1 MTPYD
6 RKGENLSKQASKPLI
21 MDIDRYVNSNPTKE
35 EMTKQLRLDAALM
48 ECVRTLYFSDD
59 VNAAINEIL
68 KIIAGFHNAD
78 RAYIFEFDE
87 KLSVVNNTYEW
98 CKENVEP
105 QIDLLQGVDI
115 AVIDRWMVQ
124 FETKGE
130 FYINSLDAEAD
141 KDSDEYDIL
150 AAQDIDSLMAAPLK
164 LDGKIV
170 GFIGVDNPADNTDT
184 LFLMQSA
191 AAFVVN
197 DIQRRVTLEQKM
209 IGAISNIYLSMHLL
223 NIPENTQM
231 EFQSN
236 LDIREYVNRFE
247 DADIQMHAVMSALT
261 DKEYVKQMLAFTD
274 LHTLNERMKGQNVIS
289 QEFLATDGHWCRAN
303 FIYVSR
309 DDEQNLIQVI
319 YAIRY
324 IDNEK
329 QKELEYQRALKK
341 ALENQNEVYTE
352 IMNMQSCG
360 LIAITP
366 EDQKVLMINDVAKKL
381 FASAHMDQS
390 DIDIDRDFVEKIMSD
405 EKEEMFV
412 NIRKLT
418 EPGESYVCEYMLPS
432 GKDYIYIMSHS
443 KVVVLQNGTK
453 VRVSSLTDITE
464 KKKQEQKL
472 LILSRTD
479 ALTGINNRGS
489 GEHEIEEMLAEDIC
503 GMFCLLDID
512 QFKSV
517 NDDYGHI
524 VGDKVLVEIANCLKK
539 CFNNADIL
547 MRLGGDEF
555 AVYAIGVETEEAGEK
570 IIKNFFKEVDK
581 ISIPEMGNRR
591 ISVSLGAVTRHKGSS
606 KTFDWLYQKADSAMY
621 ICKKNKGNYYS
632 FYNSE
637 NKKM

>member
-1 MTPYD
+1 
-6 RKGENLSKQASKPLI
+6 
-21 MDIDRYVNSNPTKE
+21 MDIDKYVNTNPTKE

-68 KIIAGFHNAD
+68 KIIAGFHHAD
-78 RAYIFEFDE
+78 RAYIFEFD
-87 KLSVVNNTYEW
+87 KDQSVVNNTYEW
-98 CKENVEP
+98 CREGIEP
-105 QIDLLQGVDI
+105 QIDVLQGVDI

-141 KDSDEYDIL
+141 KDSDEYEIL
-150 AAQDIDSLMAAPLK
+150 ASQGIESLMAAPLK
-164 LDGKIV
+164 LDGEIV

-191 AAFVVN
+191 AAFAVN

-209 IGAISNIYLSMHLL
+209 IGAISNIYISMHCL
-223 NIPENTQM
+223 NIPENTQI

-236 LDIREYVNRFE
+236 SDIRKYVNRPE
-247 DADIQMHAVMSALT
+247 DANVQMREAVSALINQEYVIQMH
-261 DKEYVKQMLAFTD
+261 EFTN
-274 LHTLNERMKGQNVIS
+274 LHTLNERMKGQNIIS
-289 QEFLATDGHWCRAN
+289 QEFLAVNGHWCRAS
-303 FIYVSR
+303 FIFVSR
-309 DDEQNLIQVI
+309 DDVENIIQTIFTV
-319 YAIRY
+319 RY
-324 IDNEK
+324 IDREK

-352 IMNMQSCG
+352 IMNMQNCG

-366 EDQKVLMINDVAKKL
+366 DDKKVLMVNDVAKEL
-381 FASAHMDQS
+381 FASTHMNQS
-390 DIDIDRDFVEKIMSD
+390 DIDIDRDFIEKIMSD

-453 VRVSSLTDITE
+453 VRISSLTDITD

-472 LILSRTD
+472 IMLSRTD
-479 ALTGINNRGS
+479 ALTGISNRGS
-489 GEHEIEEMLAEDIC
+489 GEREIEEMLAEDIC
-503 GMFCLLDID
+503 GMFCLFDID
-512 QFKSV
+512 KFKSV
-517 NDDYGHI
+517 NDDYGHV
-524 VGDKVLVEIANCLKK
+524 VGDKVLIEIANCLKK
-539 CFNNADIL
+539 CFNNADVL

-555 AVYAIGVETEEAGEK
+555 AVYAIGVDSEEKGEEK
-570 IIKNFFKEVDK
+570 IKSFFQEVDK
-581 ISIPEMGNRR
+581 ISIPEMGQRG
-591 ISVSLGAVTRHKGSS
+591 ISVSLGAVIRQKGSN
-606 KTFDWLYQKADSAMY
+606 KNFDWLYQKADSAMY
-621 ICKKNKGNYYS
+621 ICKNNKGNYYG
-632 FYNSE
+632 FYRPE
-637 NKKM
+637 D

>member
-1 MTPYD
+1 MTG
-6 RKGENLSKQASKPLI
+6 KEKTLAGKPLT
-21 MDIDRYVNSNPTKE
+21 MDIDKYVNTNPTKE
-35 EMTKQLRLDAALM
+35 EMTKQLRLDSALM

-87 KLSVVNNTYEW
+87 ENSVVNNTYEW
-98 CKENVEP
+98 CRENVEP
-105 QIDLLQGVDI
+105 QIDVLQGVDI
-115 AVIDRWMVQ
+115 AVIDRWVVQ

-141 KDSDEYDIL
+141 KDSDEYEIL
-150 AAQDIDSLMAAPLK
+150 ASQGIDSLMAAPLK
-164 LDGKIV
+164 IDGKIA

-191 AAFVVN
+191 AAFTVN

-209 IGAISNIYLSMHLL
+209 ISAISNIYISMHLL

-236 LDIREYVNRFE
+236 LDIREYVNRPE
-247 DADIQMHAVMSALT
+247 DADVQMHAVMSALT
-261 DKEYVKQMLAFTD
+261 DKEYVKQMLDFTN
-274 LHTLNERMKGQNVIS
+274 LRTLNERMKGQKVIS
-289 QEFLATDGHWCRAN
+289 QEFLAADGHWCRAN

-309 DDEQNLIQVI
+309 DEEENLIQVI
-319 YAIRY
+319 YTIRY

-366 EDQKVLMINDVAKKL
+366 EDQKVVMINDVAKKL
-381 FASAHMDQS
+381 FASSHMNQS

-405 EKEEMFV
+405 EKEEMFA

-418 EPGESYVCEYMLPS
+418 EPAESYVCEYMLPS
-432 GKDYIYIMSHS
+432 GGDYIYIMSHS
-443 KVVVLQNGTK
+443 KVVILQNGTK

-464 KKKQEQKL
+464 KKIQEQKL
-472 LILSRTD
+472 IMLSRTY

-489 GEHEIEEMLAEDIC
+489 GEREIEDMLAEDIC
-503 GMFCLLDID
+503 GMFCLFDID
-512 QFKSV
+512 KFKSV

-524 VGDKVLVEIANCLKK
+524 VGDKVLIEIANCLKK

-555 AVYAIGVETEEAGEK
+555 AVYAIGIDTEEKGEK
-570 IIKNFFKEVDK
+570 TIKNFFHEVEN
-581 ISIPEMGNRR
+581 ICIPEMGNRG
-591 ISVSLGAVTRHKGSS
+591 ISVSLGAVIRYQGSS

-621 ICKKNKGNYYS
+621 ICKNNKGNYYS
-632 FYNSE
+632 FYKPE
-637 NKKM
+637 NKEV

>member
-1 MTPYD
+1 
-6 RKGENLSKQASKPLI
+6 
-21 MDIDRYVNSNPTKE
+21 MDKYVNTNPTKE

-48 ECVRTLYFSDD
+48 ECVRTLCFSDD

-78 RAYIFEFDE
+78 RAYIFELDE
-87 KLSVVNNTYEW
+87 ERSVVNNTYEW
-98 CKENVEP
+98 CRENVEP
-105 QIDLLQGVDI
+105 QIDALQGVDI

-141 KDSDEYDIL
+141 KDSDEYEIL
-150 AAQDIDSLMAAPLK
+150 ASQDIDSLMAAPLK
-164 LDGKIV
+164 LDGKII

-209 IGAISNIYLSMHLL
+209 IGAISQIYTVMRLL
-223 NIPENTQM
+223 NIPKNTQI

-236 LDIREYVNRFE
+236 PNVREYVNRPE
-247 DADIQMHAVMSALT
+247 DADVQIHDAVLAITS
-261 DKEYVKQMLAFTD
+261 KEYVMQMLEFTN
-274 LHTLNERMKGQNVIS
+274 LHTLNERMRGQKIIS
-289 QEFLATDGHWCRAN
+289 QEFIGTDGHWCRAS
-303 FIYVSR
+303 FIHVSR
-309 DDEQNLIQVI
+309 DDEDNLIQVI
-319 YAIRY
+319 YTVRY
-324 IDNEK
+324 IDREK

-360 LIAITP
+360 LIAVIP
-366 EDQKVLMINDVAKKL
+366 EEQKVLMINDVAKKL
-381 FASAHMDQS
+381 FDSSHLDQF

-405 EKEEMFV
+405 EKEKLFD

-418 EPGESYVCEYMLPS
+418 EPGESYVCEFMLPS
-432 GKDYIYIMSHS
+432 GKDYIYIMTHS

-453 VRVSSLTDITE
+453 VRISSLTDITE

-472 LILSRTD
+472 IMLSRID

-489 GEHEIEEMLAEDIC
+489 GEREIEEMLAEDIC
-503 GMFCLLDID
+503 GMFCLFDID
-512 QFKSV
+512 KFKSV

-524 VGDKVLVEIANCLKK
+524 VGDKVLIEIAGCLKK

-555 AVYAIGVETEEAGEK
+555 AVYAIGIDSEEKGEK
-570 IIKNFFKEVDK
+570 IIKSLFDEVDK
-581 ISIPEMGNRR
+581 ISIPEMGNRG
-591 ISVSLGAVTRHKGSS
+591 ISVSLGAVIRNKGSIEN
-606 KTFDWLYQKADSAMY
+606 FDCLYQKADSAMY
-621 ICKKNKGNYYS
+621 ICKKHEGNYHG
-632 FYNSE
+632 FYRPE
-637 NKKM
+637 K

>member
-1 MTPYD
+1 MYNVI
-6 RKGENLSKQASKPLI
+6 RFSEKRISKRLI
-21 MDIDRYVNSNPTKE
+21 MDKYVNTNPTKE

-48 ECVRTLYFSDD
+48 ECVRTLCFSDD

-78 RAYIFEFDE
+78 RAYIFELDE
-87 KLSVVNNTYEW
+87 ERSVVNNTYEW
-98 CKENVEP
+98 CRENVEP
-105 QIDLLQGVDI
+105 QIDALQGVDI

-141 KDSDEYDIL
+141 KDSDEYEIL
-150 AAQDIDSLMAAPLK
+150 ASQDIDSLMAAPLK
-164 LDGKIV
+164 LDGKII

-209 IGAISNIYLSMHLL
+209 IGAISQIYTVMRLL
-223 NIPENTQM
+223 NIPKNTQI

-236 LDIREYVNRFE
+236 PNVREYVNRPE
-247 DADIQMHAVMSALT
+247 DADVQIHDAVLAITS
-261 DKEYVKQMLAFTD
+261 KEYVMQMLEFTN
-274 LHTLNERMKGQNVIS
+274 LHTLNERMRGQKIIS
-289 QEFLATDGHWCRAN
+289 QEFIGTDGHWCRAS
-303 FIYVSR
+303 FIHVSR
-309 DDEQNLIQVI
+309 DDEDNLIQVI
-319 YAIRY
+319 YTVRY
-324 IDNEK
+324 IDREK

-360 LIAITP
+360 LIAVIP
-366 EDQKVLMINDVAKKL
+366 EEQKVLMINDVAKKL
-381 FASAHMDQS
+381 FDSSHLDQF

-405 EKEEMFV
+405 EKEKMFD

-418 EPGESYVCEYMLPS
+418 EPGESYVCEFMLPS
-432 GKDYIYIMSHS
+432 GKDYIYIMTHS

-453 VRVSSLTDITE
+453 VRISSLTDITE

-472 LILSRTD
+472 IMLSRID

-489 GEHEIEEMLAEDIC
+489 GEREIEEMLAEDIC
-503 GMFCLLDID
+503 GMFCLFDID
-512 QFKSV
+512 KFKSV

-524 VGDKVLVEIANCLKK
+524 VGDKVLIEIAGCLKK

-555 AVYAIGVETEEAGEK
+555 AVYAIGIDSEEKGEK
-570 IIKNFFKEVDK
+570 IIKSLFDEVDK
-581 ISIPEMGNRR
+581 ISIPEMGNRG
-591 ISVSLGAVTRHKGSS
+591 ISVSLGAVIRNKGSIEN
-606 KTFDWLYQKADSAMY
+606 FDCLYQKADSAMY
-621 ICKKNKGNYYS
+621 ICKKHEGNYHG
-632 FYNSE
+632 FYRPE
-637 NKKM
+637 K

>member
-1 MTPYD
+1 
-6 RKGENLSKQASKPLI
+6 
-21 MDIDRYVNSNPTKE
+21 MDKYVNTNPTKE

-48 ECVRTLYFSDD
+48 ECVRTLCFSDD

-78 RAYIFEFDE
+78 RAYIFELDE
-87 KLSVVNNTYEW
+87 ERSVVNNTYEW
-98 CKENVEP
+98 CRENVEP
-105 QIDLLQGVDI
+105 QIDALQGVDI

-141 KDSDEYDIL
+141 KDSDEYEIL
-150 AAQDIDSLMAAPLK
+150 ASQDIDSLMAAPLK
-164 LDGKIV
+164 LDGKII

-209 IGAISNIYLSMHLL
+209 IGAISQIYTVMRLL
-223 NIPENTQM
+223 NIPKNTQI

-236 LDIREYVNRFE
+236 PNVREYVNRPE
-247 DADIQMHAVMSALT
+247 DADVQIHDAVLAITS
-261 DKEYVKQMLAFTD
+261 KEYVMQMLEFTN
-274 LHTLNERMKGQNVIS
+274 LHTLNERMRGQKIIS
-289 QEFLATDGHWCRAN
+289 QEFIGTDGHWCRAS
-303 FIYVSR
+303 FIHVSR
-309 DDEQNLIQVI
+309 DDEDNLIQVI
-319 YAIRY
+319 YTVRY
-324 IDNEK
+324 IDREK

-360 LIAITP
+360 LIAVIP
-366 EDQKVLMINDVAKKL
+366 EEQKVLMINDVAKKL
-381 FASAHMDQS
+381 FDSSHLDQF

-405 EKEEMFV
+405 EKEKMFD

-418 EPGESYVCEYMLPS
+418 EPGESYVCEFMLPS
-432 GKDYIYIMSHS
+432 GKDYIYIMTHS

-453 VRVSSLTDITE
+453 VRISSLTDITE

-472 LILSRTD
+472 IMLSRID

-489 GEHEIEEMLAEDIC
+489 GEREIEEMLAEDIC
-503 GMFCLLDID
+503 GMFCLFDID
-512 QFKSV
+512 KFKSV

-524 VGDKVLVEIANCLKK
+524 VGDKVLIEIAGCLKK

-555 AVYAIGVETEEAGEK
+555 AVYAIGIDSEEKGEK
-570 IIKNFFKEVDK
+570 IIKSLFDEVDK
-581 ISIPEMGNRR
+581 ISIPEMGNRG
-591 ISVSLGAVTRHKGSS
+591 ISVSLGAVIRNKGSIEN
-606 KTFDWLYQKADSAMY
+606 FDCLYQKADSAMY
-621 ICKKNKGNYYS
+621 ICKKHEGNYHG
-632 FYNSE
+632 FYRPE
-637 NKKM
+637 K